1 MKTLSYR
8 GYRFPPGIIQHAVW
22 LYLRFTLSFRDVE
35 DLLAE
40 RGITVSY
47 ETIRRW
53 VAHFGPIYARRLRA
67 SRPGPTGRWHLDEVF
82 VPIAGQQMYL
92 WRAVDDE
99 GEVLDVLVQSK
110 RDKDAAL
117 RLMRKLLKHQGL
129 VPTSIVTDRYRVY
142 DAALRDLGLS
152 SIPSGQATEQSGGKF
167 ARPHPTTRAKDAELS
182 IRRIGTTFPFQPLSQ
197 LQHIQRQPSSD
208 HRQHPSDSAQRGL
221 RYLEGGGHCL
231 SLTTHRSAARPWPTN
246 VTSPLQ
252 ALCRLPKTVWLRLA
266 SL

>member
-110 RDKDAAL
+110 RDKNAAL

-152 SIPSGQATEQSGGKF
+152 SIHRRGK
-167 ARPHPTTRAKDAELS
+167 RLNNRAES
-182 IRRIGTTFPFQPLSQ
+182 SHVPIRRRERKMQGFRSAG
-197 LQHIQRQPSSD
+197 
-208 HRQHPSDSAQRGL
+208 SAQRF
-221 RYLEGGGHCL
+221 L
-231 SLTTHRSAARPWPTN
+231 SSHSASYNTFNVSRHLITANTHRMLRSEAFDNWKAA
-246 VTSPLQ
+246 VT
-252 ALCRLPKTVWLRLA
+252 A
-266 SL
+266 

>member
-110 RDKDAAL
+110 RDKNAAL

-152 SIPSGQATEQSGGKF
+152 SIHRRGK
-167 ARPHPTTRAKDAELS
+167 RLNNRAES
-182 IRRIGTTFPFQPLSQ
+182 SHIPIRRRERKMQGFRSAG
-197 LQHIQRQPSSD
+197 
-208 HRQHPSDSAQRGL
+208 SAQRF
-221 RYLEGGGHCL
+221 L
-231 SLTTHRSAARPWPTN
+231 SRHSASYNTFNVSRHLITANTHRILRSEAFDIWKAA
-246 VTSPLQ
+246 VT
-252 ALCRLPKTVWLRLA
+252 A
-266 SL
+266 